1 MPPQSPP
8 DGRCPPVPSRS
19 LPLDI
24 EAFCAHPCAPV
35 VSLTLILF
43 PFQTLLAGLR
53 QVIIMQELSG
63 IGKGLPVPTG
73 AHAHGCRTPYVL
85 LVTSLT
91 AALNNPKMIRTQ
103 ATNMSM
109 TMIVGMSTKSPTGAS
124 RCGIATRPAPKGTS
138 PPDGINSASRKLVS
152 SLVAGTVRLAVSP
165 LLRVR

>member
-85 LVTSLT
+85 LLPSLT
-91 AALNNPKMIRTQ
+91 PPLNNPKMIRTP
-103 ATNMSM
+103 
-109 TMIVGMSTKSPTGAS
+109 PT
-124 RCGIATRPAPKGTS
+124 T
-138 PPDGINSASRKLVS
+138 
-152 SLVAGTVRLAVSP
+152 
-165 LLRVR
+165 LRIPII